1 MTCSLIHLQLI
12 LLGADEGLFV
22 MELANSPDSR
32 PLTKLSGVTSVH
44 ILEEVPGIGLIVL
57 VVGKF

>member
-1 MTCSLIHLQLI
+1 MI

-32 PLTKLSGVTSVH
+32 PLTKLNGVGSVH
-44 ILEEVPGIGLIVL
+44 IMEGVTGIGILVL
-57 VVGKF
+57 VVGKTS